1 MIFID
6 FALNETKSDAMLAFR
21 LFFQPW
27 RWRKGK
33 EINNLKRRLKTRFF
47 SSDSSIFFFLT
58 GRAALY
64 QYLSSLGLKKGDE
77 ILVQGF
83 TCEAVVLPILELG
96 FKPVYVDVNSSD
108 FSMSIKDVKNKYTSK
123 AKAMLIQHTFGIT
136 PTDRKE
142 LIEFANKHSLHIIED
157 VAHGFDPN
165 IFRSKRYP
173 GAVLMSFG
181 RSKSFSSVFGG
192 AIAVR
197 GVRSGKSVRAVE
209 KNIPNPSVW
218 ILLQT
223 IFYKIHSVIIKST
236 YDIFLGKII
245 HFLFKQLYLMMP
257 EVTKKEKNGHFNFM
271 FLATYPNIAAI
282 FMHAQLD
289 RFNDVLTQRKKT
301 SYIYDAK
308 LGTSI
313 SRGQG
318 LLRYPFLCENPNELQ
333 TLLKKHR
340 IQTGRWYSQVVAPP
354 ELDLLNV
361 DYIRGSCP
369 IAESLCKRVLNLPT
383 HISVRDAKRILNL
396 LP

>member
-223 IFYKIHSVIIKST
+223 IFYKIHSVIIKS
-236 YDIFLGKII
+236 KI
-245 HFLFKQLYLMMP
+245 
-257 EVTKKEKNGHFNFM
+257 
-271 FLATYPNIAAI
+271 
-282 FMHAQLD
+282 
-289 RFNDVLTQRKKT
+289 
-301 SYIYDAK
+301 
-308 LGTSI
+308 
-313 SRGQG
+313 
-318 LLRYPFLCENPNELQ
+318 
-333 TLLKKHR
+333 
-340 IQTGRWYSQVVAPP
+340 
-354 ELDLLNV
+354 
-361 DYIRGSCP
+361 
-369 IAESLCKRVLNLPT
+369 
-383 HISVRDAKRILNL
+383 
-396 LP
+396 